1 MIYVHEKFIKGAA
14 MARNEEEE
22 EDDLDDFGC

>member
-14 MARNEEEE
+14 IEDGEEE